1 LYIVGVGAVWVGWG
15 VWGCVVVGGWGGCGW
30 GGGGLLNFTGDE
42 GTLTNFLF
50 LQRLSSGR
58 LEKSQSYLHY
68 FQRTQ
73 GKGQTCLEF
82 VLVRRNRIVSRFLSV
97 QEG

>member
-1 LYIVGVGAVWVGWG
+1 MYLRS
-15 VWGCVVVGGWGGCGW
+15 GGLIFGGE
-30 GGGGLLNFTGDE
+30 GLLNFTGDE

-82 VLVRRNRIVSRFLSV
+82 VWVRRNRIVSRFLSV